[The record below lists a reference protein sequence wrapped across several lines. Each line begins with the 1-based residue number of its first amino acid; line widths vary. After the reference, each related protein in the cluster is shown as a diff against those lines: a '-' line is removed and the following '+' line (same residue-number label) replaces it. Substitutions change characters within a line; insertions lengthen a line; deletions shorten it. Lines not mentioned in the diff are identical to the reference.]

1 MISLLR
7 MIKVRVRV
15 CYMLSQYSSL
25 ISLATFIWAATRVNS
40 FLSFEV
46 TVTEISTDG
55 RAAARNAS
63 EQQAE

>member
-1 MISLLR
+1 

-46 TVTEISTDG
+46 TTVTVTEISRDG